1 MKSEGEGQN
10 APSTLTPAGGGGH
23 PVAPVVEVSPADGD
37 DQSIFGGIGVGQNP
51 EDAVSM
57 GNGAPPQLTITNTE
71 GADLSPSKPS
81 TPVATSIA
89 DLLMPGGPMALQ
101 QEEIDPEDL
110 PLEEQYK
117 FRLFT
122 PESYERLLIKEEE
135 DRRLALE
142 KKDKPAEGRLVDG
155 ELKFD
160 DDGEDGPP
168 PDRDPLFIEGN
179 NLPDD
184 IAEIFP
190 SELYSKP
197 LEEIDKYLKAK
208 VRQFILS
215 LNQPKLSAT
224 W

>member
-1 MKSEGEGQN
+1 MKSEGEGQDT
-10 APSTLTPAGGGGH
+10 PSTHAPAGGGAH
-23 PVAPVVEVSPADGD
+23 PLGAPIVEVSPADGD
-37 DQSIFGGIGVGQNP
+37 DQSVFGGIGVGGQNP

-57 GNGAPPQLTITNTE
+57 GNGAPPQLYVTNTE
-71 GADLSPSKPS
+71 GADLSPTKPA

-89 DLLMPGGPMALQ
+89 DLLMPGGPMGPPA
-101 QEEIDPEDL
+101 EEIDPEDL

-122 PESYERLLIKEEE
+122 PESYDRLLIKEEE

-208 VRQFILS
+208 VRNVCFI
-215 LNQPKLSAT
+215 NFY
-224 W
+224 